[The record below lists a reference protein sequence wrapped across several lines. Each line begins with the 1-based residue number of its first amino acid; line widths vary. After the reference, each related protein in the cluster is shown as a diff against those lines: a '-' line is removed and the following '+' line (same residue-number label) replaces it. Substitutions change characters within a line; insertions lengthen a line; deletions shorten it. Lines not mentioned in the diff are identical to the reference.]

1 MDEVELIWRNAVLG
15 QPPNNLVMPP
25 GLLECLHYLA
35 LQPPRS
41 TACIRMPTGSLVR
54 TTRARHERPR
64 AIASPIDIYRALAR
78 VVRGPPLR
86 APDLGQDGWVMLGL
100 LWSSMVCCDPES
112 VAICGCLR
120 KPNYS

>member
-15 QPPNNLVMPP
+15 QAPNSLLMPP

-35 LQPPRS
+35 FQLPRS

-64 AIASPIDIYRALAR
+64 AIASRIEIYRALAR
-78 VVRGPPLR
+78 VLRGPPLL

-112 VAICGCLR
+112 VAIRGCLR